1 MRLSR
6 TWIIVIIVVAVIVV
20 AWIGAS
26 GVLTTGGSG
35 T

>member
-6 TWIIVIIVVAVIVV
+6 TWIIVIVVIAVIVV

-26 GVLTTGGSG
+26 GILTTGG
-35 T
+35 